1 MTHVAPRQPTSA
13 KLQEALAAFKE
24 AVEERRRLREGT
36 EEYARALDVE
46 EGWMHEVY
54 ELASAIERVPD

>member
-1 MTHVAPRQPTSA
+1 MTQVARRQPSSA
-13 KLQEALAAFKE
+13 KLQEALAAFKQ

-36 EEYARALDVE
+36 EEYARALDIE

-54 ELASAIERVPD
+54 ELASAIKRAPD